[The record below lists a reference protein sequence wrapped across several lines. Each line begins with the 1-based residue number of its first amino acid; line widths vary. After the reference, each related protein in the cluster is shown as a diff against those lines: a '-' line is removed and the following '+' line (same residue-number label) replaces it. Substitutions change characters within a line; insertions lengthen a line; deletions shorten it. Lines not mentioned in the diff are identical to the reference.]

1 LLYGTDFGLHTAI
14 GDEKFHGGIV
24 FNGCFRDIR
33 EIREAAVDVE
43 ATGTN
48 PRIDFVFYIL

>member
-14 GDEKFHGGIV
+14 GGEKFHGGIV

-48 PRIDFVFYIL
+48 PRIDFVF